1 MKRPMSISVKAQG
14 SPSGSVGFSLG
25 GLRGGTWLP
34 LIVVLA
40 LVVIF
45 GIASPAF
52 LGWRN
57 FSAITGEAATLLIA
71 SLGGS
76 FVILMGGIDLSVG
89 AIVLLVGA
97 VCVMLMQ
104 GHDYGLL
111 ILLVGVVLGAMLGT
125 ANGFVSVVG
134 RVPSFVTTLGSLS
147 IFTGMALSIL
157 SGRAVTLESPAL
169 DTLAI
174 GQLIP
179 RLPNIALCALVLWLI
194 AVGVEVW
201 TKFGRFA
208 LLIGGGETVA
218 RMAGLPV
225 GRYKIYGFTVS
236 GMMAGIASVFAMA
249 RLGAVG
255 PTLGQD
261 LLLNTIAAIVVGGTS
276 LAGGVGGV
284 HRTFIGV
291 AIIALLNN
299 GLNLMGV
306 GPYWQMVIKGA
317 VVIGAV
323 LVAQDR
329 LRGTIV
335 K

>member
-1 MKRPMSISVKAQG
+1 MSVSLEAKPKTVRPGRSATR
-14 SPSGSVGFSLG
+14 
-25 GLRGGTWLP
+25 LRGGTWLP
-34 LIVVLA
+34 LAVVLA
-40 LVVIF
+40 LIVTF
-45 GIASPAF
+45 ALASPAF
-52 LGWRN
+52 FSWRN

-71 SLGGS
+71 SLGAS

-89 AIVLLVGA
+89 AVVLLVGA
-97 VCVMLMQ
+97 TSVTLMA

-111 ILLVGVVLGAMLGT
+111 ILPIGALLGAVLGA
-125 ANGFVSVVG
+125 ANGAVSVAG

-147 IFTGMALSIL
+147 IFTGMALSL
-157 SGRAVTLESPAL
+157 LGGRAVTLNSPVLESL
-169 DTLAI
+169 SI

-179 RLPNIALCALVLWLI
+179 RLPNIALCALVLWLV
-194 AVGVEVW
+194 AVGVGVW
-201 TKFGRFA
+201 TKFGRYA

-218 RMAGLPV
+218 RTAGLPV
-225 GRYKIYGFTVS
+225 GRYKIYGFAVS
-236 GMMAGIASVFAMA
+236 GMMAGVASIFAMA

-261 LLLNTIAAIVVGGTS
+261 LLLNSIAAIVVGGTS
-276 LAGGVGGV
+276 LAGGIGGV
-284 HRTFIGV
+284 QRTFIGV

-306 GPYWQMVIKGA
+306 GPYWQMVIKGS

>member
-1 MKRPMSISVKAQG
+1 MSMSLKAEQPQAPRASWRTG
-14 SPSGSVGFSLG
+14 H
-25 GLRGGTWLP
+25 LRSGTWLP
-34 LIVVLA
+34 LAVVVA
-40 LVVIF
+40 LIVIF
-45 GIASPAF
+45 ALASPAF
-52 LGWRN
+52 FSWRN

-71 SLGGS
+71 SLGAS

-89 AIVLLVGA
+89 AVVLLVGA
-97 VCVMLMQ
+97 TCVTLMT

-111 ILLVGVVLGAMLGT
+111 ILPLGALLGALLGA
-125 ANGFVSVVG
+125 ANGTVSVVG

-147 IFTGMALSIL
+147 IFTGIALSIL
-157 SGRAVTLESPAL
+157 TGRAVTLNSPVL
-169 DTLAI
+169 ENLSI
-174 GQLIP
+174 GQLVP

-194 AVGVEVW
+194 AVGIGAW
-201 TKFGRFA
+201 TKFGRYA

-218 RMAGLPV
+218 RTAGLPV
-225 GRYKIYGFTVS
+225 GRYKIYGFAFS
-236 GMMAGIASVFAMA
+236 GMMAGIASIFAMA

-261 LLLNTIAAIVVGGTS
+261 LLLNSIAAIVVGGTS
-276 LAGGVGGV
+276 LAGGIGGV
-284 HRTFIGV
+284 QRTFIGV

-299 GLNLMGV
+299 GLNLLGV

>member
-1 MKRPMSISVKAQG
+1 MSMSLKAEQPKAAG
-14 SPSGSVGFSLG
+14 AAWRTAQ
-25 GLRGGTWLP
+25 LRSGTWLP
-34 LIVVLA
+34 LLVVVALIVVFA
-40 LVVIF
+40 L
-45 GIASPAF
+45 ASPAF
-52 LGWRN
+52 LSWRN

-71 SLGGS
+71 SLGAS

-89 AIVLLVGA
+89 AVVLLVGA
-97 VCVMLMQ
+97 TCVTLMTN
-104 GHDYGLL
+104 HDYGLL
-111 ILLVGVVLGAMLGT
+111 ILPLGALLGAVLGT
-125 ANGFVSVVG
+125 ANGAVSVVG

-157 SGRAVTLESPAL
+157 SGRAVTLNSPVL
-169 DTLAI
+169 ENLSI

-179 RLPNIALCALVLWLI
+179 RLPNIALCALVLWFV
-194 AVGVEVW
+194 AVGIGAW
-201 TKFGRFA
+201 TKFGRYA

-218 RMAGLPV
+218 RTAGLPV
-225 GRYKIYGFTVS
+225 GRYKVYGFAFS
-236 GMMAGIASVFAMA
+236 GMLAGIASIFAMA

-276 LAGGVGGV
+276 LAGGIGGV
-284 HRTFIGV
+284 QRTFIGV

-299 GLNLMGV
+299 GLNLLGV

>member
-1 MKRPMSISVKAQG
+1 MSLKAQRTTSAAAG
-14 SPSGSVGFSLG
+14 VGLSRLS
-25 GLRGGTWLP
+25 GGTWLP
-34 LIVVLA
+34 IIVVVA
-40 LVVIF
+40 LILMFAV
-45 GIASPAF
+45 ASPAF
-52 LGWRN
+52 LSWRN

-71 SLGGS
+71 SLGAS

-89 AIVLLVGA
+89 AVVLLVGA
-97 VCVMLMQ
+97 VCVTLMTH
-104 GHDYGLL
+104 HDYGLL
-111 ILLVGVVLGAMLGT
+111 ILPVGAVLGIVLGT
-125 ANGFVSVVG
+125 ANGLVSVMG

-157 SGRAVTLESPAL
+157 SGRAVTLDSPVL
-169 DTLAI
+169 DTLSI
-174 GQLIP
+174 GQLVP
-179 RLPNIALCALVLWLI
+179 RLPNIALCAVVLWLI
-194 AVGVEVW
+194 SVGVGAW

-208 LLIGGGETVA
+208 LVIGGGETVA
-218 RMAGLPV
+218 RTAGLPV
-225 GRYKIYGFTVS
+225 GRYKVYGFAIS

-261 LLLNTIAAIVVGGTS
+261 LLLNTIAAVVVGGTS
-276 LAGGVGGV
+276 LAGGIGGV
-284 HRTFIGV
+284 QRTFIGV
-291 AIIALLNN
+291 SIIALLNN
-299 GLNLMGV
+299 GLNLLGV

-329 LRGTIV
+329 RRGTII